1 MKGPYLSLKVWG
13 VYAVLLVAAVPWYWP
28 VDDETRWA
36 GVPAW
41 VVIALAGSA
50 VVSVYTAWLLRRP
63 WPSEEE

>member
-13 VYAVLLVAAVPWYWP
+13 GYVLLLVAAVPWYWP
-28 VDDETRWA
+28 ADDKTRWA

-41 VVIALAGSA
+41 VVVALVGSVA
-50 VVSVYTAWLLRRP
+50 ISVYTAWLLRRP

>member
-13 VYAVLLVAAVPWYWP
+13 VYAALLLAAVPWYWP
-28 VDDETRWA
+28 ADDETRCG

-41 VVIALAGSA
+41 VVVAVAGSA
-50 VVSVYTAWLLRRP
+50 AVSVYTAWLLRRP

>member
-28 VDDETRWA
+28 ADDKPRWA

-41 VVIALAGSA
+41 VVVSLAGSV
-50 VVSVYTAWLLRRP
+50 VVSLYTAWLLRRP

>member
-13 VYAVLLVAAVPWYWP
+13 GYAVLLLVAVPWYWP
-28 VDDETRWA
+28 ADDKTRWA

-41 VVIALAGSA
+41 VVVSLAGSV
-50 VVSVYTAWLLRRP
+50 VVSLYTAWLLRRP

>member
-13 VYAVLLVAAVPWYWP
+13 GYVLLLAAAVPWYWP
-28 VDDETRWA
+28 ADDETRWG

-41 VVIALAGSA
+41 VVVALAGSVA
-50 VVSVYTAWLLRRP
+50 ISAYTAWLLRRP